1 VLAAELVS
9 ARSGLG
15 FIILLGMTQ
24 SKPALIVGGMVVIAM
39 VAWLTTLLVTGLEK
53 VLCPWKREIQ
63 TA

>member
-1 VLAAELVS
+1 
-9 ARSGLG
+9 
-15 FIILLGMTQ
+15 MTL

-39 VAWLTTLLVTGLEK
+39 IAWLTTLLVTGLEK